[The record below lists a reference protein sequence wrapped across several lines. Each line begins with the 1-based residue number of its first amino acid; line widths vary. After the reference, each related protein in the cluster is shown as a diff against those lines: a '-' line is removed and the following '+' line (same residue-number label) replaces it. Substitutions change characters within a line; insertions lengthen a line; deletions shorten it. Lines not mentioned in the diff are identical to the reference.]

1 MSFDNPIQSEFY
13 GDNVRWFIA
22 TVIDASPPFG
32 FEGRVK
38 IRIHGLH
45 SPETYLL
52 PQQDLPWAQC
62 VLPTT
67 EGGMS
72 GIGKVP
78 KLQANALVFGFFMDG
93 MQSQTPVVVGSLPHI
108 EIPTYLQDQ
117 QQNEDIGDDSKP
129 SNVFQSFVGFFAPK
143 FDVDDENNTSTGR
156 QLAFGGVQDSRVK
169 YAVQFFINIGY
180 TENQALA
187 LTSGLF
193 VKSGMAT
200 GGSGLCDWEQTRFR
214 RLKMFSDLFHRFTV
228 QVFFVA
234 FELRTFKTDANI
246 KLLATE
252 KLDTDDGACQI
263 VAKDYLDSRSIVE
276 REELI
281 GLIEDKARELKEDNE

>member
-1 MSFDNPIQSEFY
+1 MSYDNPIPSEFY

-38 IRIHGLH
+38 IRVHGLH

-93 MQSQTPVVVGSLPHI
+93 DQSQTPIVVGSLPHI
-108 EIPTYLQDQ
+108 EIPTILQDQ
-117 QQNEDIGDDSKP
+117 QQNEDVGDDSKP
-129 SNVFQSFVGFFAPK
+129 SNVFQSFANFFAPK
-143 FDVDDENNTSTGR
+143 FNVDDENNTSNAR
-156 QLAFGGVQDSRVK
+156 QLVFGGVQDNRVK

-187 LTSGLF
+187 SVSYTHLTLP
-193 VKSGMAT
+193 T
-200 GGSGLCDWEQTRFR
+200 TR
-214 RLKMFSDLFHRFTV
+214 
-228 QVFFVA
+228 
-234 FELRTFKTDANI
+234 
-246 KLLATE
+246 
-252 KLDTDDGACQI
+252 
-263 VAKDYLDSRSIVE
+263 
-276 REELI
+276 
-281 GLIEDKARELKEDNE
+281 

>member
-1 MSFDNPIQSEFY
+1 MYDNPIPSNFY

-38 IRIHGLH
+38 IRVHGLH

-72 GIGKVP
+72 GIGKIP

-93 MQSQTPVVVGSLPHI
+93 DQSQTPIVVGSLPHI
-108 EIPTYLQDQ
+108 EIPTLIQNNQ
-117 QQNEDIGDDSKP
+117 QFEDVGDDSKP
-129 SNVFQSFVGFFAPK
+129 SNVFQKFVGFFTPD
-143 FDVDDENNTSTGR
+143 FDVDDENDTTVEG
-156 QLAFGGVQDSRVK
+156 QLKFAGAQDSRVK

-193 VKSGMAT
+193 IKSRMLT
-200 GGSGLCDWEQTRFR
+200 GGTGLCDWEETRFR
-214 RLKMFSDLFHRFTV
+214 RLKRFSDLSKRFTV
-228 QVFFVA
+228 QLFFVA
-234 FELRTFKTDANI
+234 FELNTYKTDANI

-252 KLDTDDGACQI
+252 KLDADDGACQI
-263 VAKDYLDSRSIVE
+263 VAKNYLDSRSITE

>member
-78 KLQANALVFGFFMDG
+78 KLQPNALVFGFFMDG

-117 QQNEDIGDDSKP
+117 QQNEDVGDDSKP

-143 FDVDDENNTSTGR
+143 FDVDDENNRNEKHIFYVGKIYIDD
-156 QLAFGGVQDSRVK
+156 FGTPT
-169 YAVQFFINIGY
+169 FIN
-180 TENQALA
+180 
-187 LTSGLF
+187 LF
-193 VKSGMAT
+193 T
-200 GGSGLCDWEQTRFR
+200 IIFD
-214 RLKMFSDLFHRFTV
+214 
-228 QVFFVA
+228 
-234 FELRTFKTDANI
+234 
-246 KLLATE
+246 
-252 KLDTDDGACQI
+252 
-263 VAKDYLDSRSIVE
+263 
-276 REELI
+276 
-281 GLIEDKARELKEDNE
+281 